1 MDALILSCGTG
12 GGHNAAG
19 TAIAEELKRRGHRVT
34 MFNPYTL
41 HSKRLAKGI
50 NSLYIGIV
58 QKTPAIFGALY
69 GAGQLY
75 RRLPVL
81 SPVYYAN
88 RGMVPSMREYL
99 ERNHFDIIIALHL
112 FPAEILTYMKHQ
124 GIHLPKTVFVATD
137 YVCIPF
143 TEETDCDA
151 YIIPSPRLKTA
162 FADCGLPAEK
172 IYPLGIPVQ
181 SSFSQKESQAQ
192 LRRRLGL
199 APDKKYILAAGG
211 SMGGGKIKKA
221 IRILIEEVAGSK
233 DTELIVVCGSNQ
245 PLYEE
250 LHKNAAP
257 NVTVLSFTSNMA
269 EYMKAADLF
278 VTKPGGL
285 STTEAAVCGV
295 PIVHTAAIPGC
306 ETYNANFFSE
316 QGMSLLCRTSRAELT
331 GALDLLSNRPACDA
345 MIANQQ
351 KQIRPDASARIVTLA
366 EKIAFP
372 HLESWNMDME
382 EAGSMETVS

>member
-1 MDALILSCGTG
+1 
-12 GGHNAAG
+12 
-19 TAIAEELKRRGHRVT
+19 
-34 MFNPYTL
+34 
-41 HSKRLAKGI
+41 
-50 NSLYIGIV
+50 
-58 QKTPAIFGALY
+58 
-69 GAGQLY
+69 
-75 RRLPVL
+75 
-81 SPVYYAN
+81 
-88 RGMVPSMREYL
+88 
-99 ERNHFDIIIALHL
+99 
-112 FPAEILTYMKHQ
+112 
-124 GIHLPKTVFVATD
+124 
-137 YVCIPF
+137 
-143 TEETDCDA
+143 
-151 YIIPSPRLKTA
+151 
-162 FADCGLPAEK
+162 
-172 IYPLGIPVQ
+172 
-181 SSFSQKESQAQ
+181 
-192 LRRRLGL
+192 
-199 APDKKYILAAGG
+199 
-211 SMGGGKIKKA
+211 MGGGKIKKA
-221 IRILIEEVAGSK
+221 IRILIDEVAGCR

-257 NVTVLSFTSNMA
+257 NVTVLGFTSNMA